1 MIRTVILAVGREIL
15 RGRIQDTNSWT
26 ITRRLTGLGIPVV
39 RITTCDDD
47 LEAVARE
54 FRRATG
60 DGARLVI
67 TTGGLGPTDDDL
79 TLAALAGAAGRP
91 LVFDPE
97 ARQMVAERYA
107 AFQRTGAVDDA
118 ALTPSREKMAWI
130 PRGSRPLPNPVGA
143 APGVWLENGESIYV
157 ALPGVPA
164 EMAAILEASVLPAL
178 APKAGGA
185 VYLERRIT
193 TRARDESVVAPLLRQ
208 IMREMPEVFLKS
220 HATRFGPEVR
230 MEIFAS
236 TWVADRAAG
245 EALLD
250 RAIGRL
256 RDQLGEAPPSPE
268 NTRRCP

>member
-1 MIRTVILAVGREIL
+1 MDMLSAIILAVGREIL

-54 FRRATG
+54 FRRAIG

-79 TLAALAGAAGRP
+79 TLAALADATGRP
-91 LVFDPE
+91 LVLDPE
-97 ARQMVAERYA
+97 ARQMMAERYA
-107 AFQRTGAVDDA
+107 TLHHAGAVESPA
-118 ALTPSREKMAWI
+118 PTPAREKMARI
-130 PRGSRPLPNPVGA
+130 PQGARPLPNPVGA
-143 APGVWLENGESIYV
+143 APGVWLEIGGSTYV

-164 EMAAILEASVLPAL
+164 EMAAILEASVVPAL
-178 APKAGGA
+178 APQAGGA

-208 IMREMPEVFLKS
+208 IMREAPEVFLKS
-220 HATRFGPEVR
+220 HATHFGPEVR

-236 TWVADRAAG
+236 TWVADRTAG

-250 RAIGRL
+250 RAIGRI
-256 RDQLGEAPPSPE
+256 RVELGEAPASPDYS
-268 NTRRCP
+268 